1 MSVTLVFFDV
11 CMNYFKPLFILI
23 SSGYLVSCG
32 FAPMYGSKDA
42 LSPGFVV
49 TSLQKIDVRP
59 IADRRG
65 RVLRNQ
71 IKEKISAMG
80 SVPSKYDLQV
90 ILASR
95 SQDLGVRKDSTTSRS
110 NLILTANIV
119 LWEGNKRLLKDRV
132 RATVSYNIL
141 DQQYATIASER
152 NAESRGLSQISEQI
166 RTLLAVYFK
175 RLYLTK

>member
-1 MSVTLVFFDV
+1 
-11 CMNYFKPLFILI
+11 MN
-23 SSGYLVSCG
+23 
-32 FAPMYGSKDA
+32 
-42 LSPGFVV
+42 
-49 TSLQKIDVRP
+49 SLQQIDVRP

-65 RVLRNQ
+65 RILRNQ
-71 IKEKISAMG
+71 IREKINPVGVDGA
-80 SVPSKYDLQV
+80 KYDLQV

-110 NLILTANIV
+110 NLILTANVV
-119 LWEGNKRLLKDRV
+119 LWDGTKRLLRDRV

-152 NAESRGLSQISEQI
+152 NAESRALTQISEQI

-175 RLYLTK
+175 RLSEAR

>member
-1 MSVTLVFFDV
+1 MLYLFK
-11 CMNYFKPLFILI
+11 CIKYFLLLI
-23 SSGYLVSCG
+23 SVGALASCG
-32 FAPMYGSKDA
+32 FVPMYSSNNN
-42 LSPGFVV
+42 LSSESVLN
-49 TSLQKIDVRP
+49 SLQQIDVRP

-65 RVLRNQ
+65 RILRNQ
-71 IKEKISAMG
+71 IREKINPVGVDGA
-80 SVPSKYDLQV
+80 KYDLQV

-110 NLILTANIV
+110 NLILTANVV
-119 LWEGNKRLLKDRV
+119 LWDGTKRLLRDRV

-152 NAESRGLSQISEQI
+152 NAESRALTQISEQI

-175 RLYLTK
+175 RLSEAR